1 MSVGRIAY
9 MPSPGKVEL
18 REYPLPQVAT
28 GDLLIEVLA
37 AGICGSDVHMFAD
50 KHPLKSL
57 ALGHE
62 MVGQVMDP
70 TTRPFDTA
78 GVALAA
84 GDRVTVSYFQA
95 CMACEFCARGEVEMC
110 SHAYDNWVSSPDEAP
125 HFNGMHGTHYYVR
138 RTQALFRVPDEVP
151 TLVAATA
158 NCALAQV
165 TAGVDRAGVSTG
177 DKVVVLGAGGLG
189 LYCAAICKER
199 GATVVVVDA
208 VPSRLELAK
217 SFGADRTVSLRD
229 FPDTQ
234 ARIDAVREITG
245 GGADTSFELAGVPA
259 ALQEAI
265 SMARIGGQVIEI
277 GNIMPGLVTPIDVGD
292 ITRRRVDV
300 LPVIRY
306 RPHQLREALRFLQR
320 NVGKVP
326 FDKLVDATYPLD
338 QVEVALRDS
347 QERRVARPIL
357 ITTTG

>member
-9 MPSPGKVEL
+9 MPSPGKIEL
-18 REYPLPQVAT
+18 REYELPQVAA

-37 AGICGSDVHMFAD
+37 SGICGSDVHMFAD
-50 KHPLKSL
+50 EHPLKSL

-62 MVGQVMDP
+62 MVGRIVDP
-70 TTRPFDTA
+70 TTRPYDTA
-78 GVALAA
+78 GVPLAA

-95 CMACEFCARGEVEMC
+95 CMACQPCARGEVEMC
-110 SHAYDNWVSSPDEAP
+110 LHAYDNWISSPDEAP

-165 TAGVDRAGVSTG
+165 TAGVDRAGVATG
-177 DKVVVLGAGGLG
+177 DAVVVLGAGGLG
-189 LYCAAICKER
+189 LYCTAICRER

-208 VPSRLELAK
+208 VPSRLELAR
-217 SFGADRTVSLRD
+217 SFGASHTVSLQD
-229 FPDTQ
+229 YPDAQ
-234 ARIDAVREITG
+234 ARVAAVRELTG
-245 GGADTSFELAGVPA
+245 GGADTAFELAGVPA
-259 ALQEAI
+259 AVQEAI

-292 ITRRRVDV
+292 ITRRKVSV

-306 RPHQLREALRFLQR
+306 RPDHLQEAIRFLQR
-320 NVGKVP
+320 NIGAVP
-326 FDKLVDATYPLD
+326 FEKLVDATYPFD
-338 QVEVALRDS
+338 QVEVALQDS
-347 QERRVARPIL
+347 QNRRVARAIL
-357 ITTTG
+357 TLGAE